1 MRKLAWLFC
10 FGFIICSS
18 CRNQIQQI
26 NEYDICIYGGT
37 SSGIIAA
44 TAGAR
49 LGLKVVVIEP
59 GRHLGGLSSGGLGA
73 TDIGNK
79 YAVTGIARE
88 FYRKLG
94 AHYKRF
100 ESWTFEPHV
109 AEEIFNEYANHPN
122 INVIINHR
130 LKKVEKKDNK
140 IESVQIVPSKS
151 SGIFPGQK
159 IRAGIFID
167 CSYEGDLMASAG
179 ISYTVGREDNTTYGE
194 QYNGFQIRDKHQF
207 PDSIEPYIIPGDSL
221 SGLVW
226 GISDRK
232 AEKPGTGDHRV
243 QAYNF
248 RLCLTQDTLNWIPIK
263 KPRGY
268 DASKY
273 ELLRRLIEQRD
284 KKKWKHT
291 LNSYLSIIIMPNG
304 KTDINNNGPF
314 STDLIGGNYD
324 YPEANFHKRKRIIA
338 LHENYIKGLL
348 YFLGYDPSVPDTLRK
363 QMLSWGYAKD
373 EFTDN
378 NGFPHQIYVREAR
391 RMIGQYVMTEHNC
404 LGDSVV
410 NDGIGLAAYTMDSHN
425 CQRIVVNGMVK
436 NEGDVQ
442 IGGFPPYPV
451 SYRSITPKK
460 NECMNLLVPVCL
472 SASHIAYGS
481 IRMEPVFMVLGQSA
495 AVAAHLAIKNHCSV
509 QDINVSEL
517 NNILNTNPYLN
528 NVPPDIIVDNSCSEN
543 AFFYGQWESTSRWM
557 RQYMSDYSVAYPDGN
572 TKKRFIFQCNITFPG
587 NYAGYY
593 FVPGSGNL
601 KQEGKPAPAMPV
613 RIKGPQFDSILVLNL
628 TSANND
634 WLFLGEY
641 AFPSPGKFSV
651 EIIAD
656 TLSYPALA
664 DAILLTYQR
673 KTE

>member
-18 CRNQIQQI
+18 CTNQIQQ
-26 NEYDICIYGGT
+26 NKEYDICIYGGT

-122 INVIINHR
+122 ITVIINHR
-130 LKKVEKKDNK
+130 LKKVDKKENK

-151 SGIFPGQK
+151 SGIFPGRK

-194 QYNGFQIRDKHQF
+194 QYNGFQIREKHQF
-207 PDSIEPYIIPGDSL
+207 PDSIDPYIIPGDSL

-248 RLCLTQDTLNWIPIK
+248 RLCLTQDTSNWIPIS

-268 DASKY
+268 NASKY

-284 KKKWKHT
+284 RKKWKHT
-291 LNSYLSIIIMPNG
+291 LNSYLSIIMMPNG

-363 QMLSWGYAKD
+363 QMLSWGFAKD

-543 AFFYGQWESTSRWM
+543 VFFYGQWENTSRWM
-557 RQYMSDYSVAYPDGN
+557 RQYMSDFSVAYPDGN

-593 FVPGSGNL
+593 FVPGPGNL
-601 KQEGKPAPAMPV
+601 KQEGIPAPAMPV
-613 RIKGPQFDSILVLNL
+613 RIKGPQFDTILVLNL

>member
-18 CRNQIQQI
+18 CRNQIQQC

-49 LGLKVVVIEP
+49 LGLKVVLIEP

-94 AHYKRF
+94 AHYKQF

-130 LKKVEKKDNK
+130 LKKVDKKDNK

-167 CSYEGDLMASAG
+167 CSYEGDLMAPAG

-207 PDSIEPYIIPGDSL
+207 PDSIDPYIIPGDSL

-226 GISDRK
+226 GISDGK
-232 AEKPGTGDHRV
+232 VKKPGTGDHRV

-248 RLCLTQDTLNWIPIK
+248 RLCLTQDTSNWIPIT

-291 LNSYLSIIIMPNG
+291 LNSYLSIIMMPNG

-378 NGFPHQIYVREAR
+378 SGFPHQIYVREAR

-425 CQRIVVNGMVK
+425 CQRIAVNGMVK

-593 FVPGSGNL
+593 
-601 KQEGKPAPAMPV
+601 
-613 RIKGPQFDSILVLNL
+613 
-628 TSANND
+628 
-634 WLFLGEY
+634 
-641 AFPSPGKFSV
+641 
-651 EIIAD
+651 
-656 TLSYPALA
+656 
-664 DAILLTYQR
+664 
-673 KTE
+673 

>member
-1 MRKLAWLFC
+1 MRKLALPVF
-10 FGFIICSS
+10 FIFFICSS
-18 CRNQIQQI
+18 CKNQIQQ
-26 NEYDICIYGGT
+26 NSEYDLCIYGGT

-44 TAGAR
+44 TSGAR
-49 LGLKVVVIEP
+49 LGLKVIVIEP
-59 GRHLGGLSSGGLGA
+59 GCHLGGLSSGGLGA

-94 AHYKRF
+94 AHYNRF

-109 AEEIFNEYANHPN
+109 AEEIFNEYAKHPN
-122 INVIINHR
+122 IKVILNHR
-130 LKKVEKKDNK
+130 LKKVHKKDNK
-140 IESVQIVPSKS
+140 IESIQIIPSKS
-151 SGIFPGQK
+151 YGILPGKK
-159 IRAGIFID
+159 ICATIFID

-179 ISYTVGREDNTTYGE
+179 ISYTVGREDNTLYNE
-194 QYNGFQIRDKHQF
+194 QFNGFQMRDKHQF
-207 PDSIEPYIIPGDSL
+207 PDSIDPYIIPGDSL

-226 GISDRK
+226 GVSDGK
-232 AEKPGTGDHRV
+232 MEKSGTGDHRV

-248 RLCLTQDTLNWIPIK
+248 RLCLTQDTSNWIPITK
-263 KPRGY
+263 ARRY

-273 ELLRRLIEQRD
+273 ELLRRLLEQRD
-284 KKKWKHT
+284 RKKWKHT
-291 LNSYLSIIIMPNG
+291 LHSYLSIIMMPNG

-314 STDLIGGNYD
+314 STDLIGESYD
-324 YPEANFHKRKRIIA
+324 YPEANFHKRYKIIQ

-348 YFLGYDPSVPDTLRK
+348 YFLGHDPSVPDTLKK

-410 NDGIGLAAYTMDSHN
+410 TDGIGLAAYNMDSHN
-425 CQRIVVNGMVK
+425 CQRMVVNGMVK

-442 IGGFPPYPV
+442 IGGFPPYPIA
-451 SYRSITPKK
+451 YRSITPKK
-460 NECMNLLVPVCL
+460 NECTNLLVPVCL

-495 AVAAHLAIKNHCSV
+495 AVAAHLAIKNHCNV
-509 QDINVSEL
+509 QDVNVNEL
-517 NNILNTNPYLN
+517 KDILNTNPYLN
-528 NVPPDIIVDNSCSEN
+528 NLPPDIIVDNSSDKVV
-543 AFFYGQWESTSRWM
+543 FYGHWESTSRWM
-557 RQYMSDYSVAYPDGN
+557 RQYLTDFCVASPDGRR
-572 TKKRFIFQCNITFPG
+572 KKRAIFQCNVTYPG
-587 NYAGYY
+587 KYAGYY
-593 FVPGSGNL
+593 FVPGSRNVSE
-601 KQEGKPAPAMPV
+601 EGTLAPAMPV
-613 RIKGPQFDSILVLNL
+613 KIKKPQFDTILILNL

-641 AFPSPGKFSV
+641 DFPSPGTISFEV
-651 EIIAD
+651 IAD
-656 TLSYPALA
+656 TLSYKALA
-664 DAILLTYQR
+664 DAILLTYQGE
-673 KTE
+673 TE

>member
-18 CRNQIQQI
+18 CTNQIQQN

-122 INVIINHR
+122 ITVIINHR
-130 LKKVEKKDNK
+130 LKKVDKKENK

-151 SGIFPGQK
+151 SGIFPGRK

-194 QYNGFQIRDKHQF
+194 QYNGFQIREKHQF
-207 PDSIEPYIIPGDSL
+207 PDSIDPYIIPGDSL

-248 RLCLTQDTLNWIPIK
+248 RLCLTQDTSNWIPIS

-268 DASKY
+268 NASKY

-284 KKKWKHT
+284 RKKWKHT
-291 LNSYLSIIIMPNG
+291 LNSYLSIIMMPNG

-363 QMLSWGYAKD
+363 QMLSWGFAKD

-543 AFFYGQWESTSRWM
+543 VFFYGQWENTSRWM
-557 RQYMSDYSVAYPDGN
+557 RQYMSDFSVAYPDGN

-593 FVPGSGNL
+593 FVPGPGNL
-601 KQEGKPAPAMPV
+601 KQEGIPAPAMPV
-613 RIKGPQFDSILVLNL
+613 RIKGPQFDTILVLNL

>member
-1 MRKLAWLFC
+1 MLKLAWLFC

-18 CRNQIQQI
+18 CTNQIQQN

-122 INVIINHR
+122 ITVIINHR
-130 LKKVEKKDNK
+130 LKKVDKKENK

-151 SGIFPGQK
+151 SGIFPGRK

-194 QYNGFQIRDKHQF
+194 QYNGFQIREKHQF
-207 PDSIEPYIIPGDSL
+207 PDSIDPYIIPGDSL

-248 RLCLTQDTLNWIPIK
+248 RLCLTQDTSNWIPIS

-268 DASKY
+268 NATKY

-284 KKKWKHT
+284 RKKWKHT
-291 LNSYLSIIIMPNG
+291 LNSYLSIIMMPNG

-363 QMLSWGYAKD
+363 QMLSWGFAKD

-543 AFFYGQWESTSRWM
+543 VFFYGQWENTSRWM
-557 RQYMSDYSVAYPDGN
+557 RQYMSDFSVAYPDGN

-593 FVPGSGNL
+593 FVPGPGNL
-601 KQEGKPAPAMPV
+601 KQEGIPAPAMPV
-613 RIKGPQFDSILVLNL
+613 RVKGPQFDTILVLNL

>member
-1 MRKLAWLFC
+1 MLKLAWLFC

-18 CRNQIQQI
+18 CTNQIQQN

-122 INVIINHR
+122 ITVIINHR
-130 LKKVEKKDNK
+130 LKKVDKKENK

-151 SGIFPGQK
+151 SGIFPGRK

-194 QYNGFQIRDKHQF
+194 QYNGFQIREKHQF
-207 PDSIEPYIIPGDSL
+207 PDSIDPYIIPGDSL

-248 RLCLTQDTLNWIPIK
+248 RLCLTQDTSNWIPIS

-268 DASKY
+268 NATKY

-284 KKKWKHT
+284 RKKWKHT
-291 LNSYLSIIIMPNG
+291 LNSYLSIIMMPNG

-348 YFLGYDPSVPDTLRK
+348 YFLGYDPSLPDTLRK
-363 QMLSWGYAKD
+363 QMLSWGFAKD

-543 AFFYGQWESTSRWM
+543 VFFYGQWENTSRWM
-557 RQYMSDYSVAYPDGN
+557 RQYMSDFSVAYPDGN

-593 FVPGSGNL
+593 FVPGPGNL
-601 KQEGKPAPAMPV
+601 KQEGIPAPAMPV
-613 RIKGPQFDSILVLNL
+613 RIKGPQFDTILVLNL

>member
-18 CRNQIQQI
+18 CTNQIQQN

-37 SSGIIAA
+37 SSGIISA

-122 INVIINHR
+122 ITVIINHR
-130 LKKVEKKDNK
+130 LKKVDKKENK

-151 SGIFPGQK
+151 SGIFPGRK

-194 QYNGFQIRDKHQF
+194 QYNGFQIREKHQF
-207 PDSIEPYIIPGDSL
+207 PDSIDPYIIPGDSL

-248 RLCLTQDTLNWIPIK
+248 RLCLTQDTSNWIPIS

-268 DASKY
+268 NATKY

-284 KKKWKHT
+284 RKKWKHT
-291 LNSYLSIIIMPNG
+291 LNSYLSIIMMPNG

-543 AFFYGQWESTSRWM
+543 VFFYGQWENTSRWM
-557 RQYMSDYSVAYPDGN
+557 RQYMSDFSVAYPDGN

-593 FVPGSGNL
+593 FVPGPGNL
-601 KQEGKPAPAMPV
+601 KQEGIPAPAMPV
-613 RIKGPQFDSILVLNL
+613 RVKGPQFDTILVLNL

>member
-18 CRNQIQQI
+18 CTNQIQQN

-37 SSGIIAA
+37 SSGIISA

-122 INVIINHR
+122 ITVIINHR
-130 LKKVEKKDNK
+130 LKKVDKKENK

-151 SGIFPGQK
+151 SGIFPGRK

-194 QYNGFQIRDKHQF
+194 QYNGFQIREKHQF
-207 PDSIEPYIIPGDSL
+207 PDSIDPYIMPGDSL

-248 RLCLTQDTLNWIPIK
+248 RLCLTQDTSNWIPIS

-268 DASKY
+268 NASKY

-284 KKKWKHT
+284 RKKWKHT
-291 LNSYLSIIIMPNG
+291 LNSYLSIIMMPNG

-363 QMLSWGYAKD
+363 QMLSWGFAKD

-543 AFFYGQWESTSRWM
+543 VFFYGQWENTSRWM
-557 RQYMSDYSVAYPDGN
+557 RQYMSDFSVAYPDGN

-593 FVPGSGNL
+593 FVPGPGNL
-601 KQEGKPAPAMPV
+601 KQEGIPAPAMPV
-613 RIKGPQFDSILVLNL
+613 RIKGPQFDTILVLNL

>member
-1 MRKLAWLFC
+1 MLKLAWLFC

-18 CRNQIQQI
+18 CTNQIQQN

-37 SSGIIAA
+37 SSGIISA

-122 INVIINHR
+122 ITVIINHR
-130 LKKVEKKDNK
+130 LKKVDKKENK

-151 SGIFPGQK
+151 SGIFPGRK

-194 QYNGFQIRDKHQF
+194 QYNGFQIREKHQF
-207 PDSIEPYIIPGDSL
+207 PDSIDPYIIPGDSL

-248 RLCLTQDTLNWIPIK
+248 RLCLTQDTSNWIPIS

-268 DASKY
+268 NATKY

-284 KKKWKHT
+284 RKKWKHT
-291 LNSYLSIIIMPNG
+291 LNSYLSIIMMPNG

-363 QMLSWGYAKD
+363 QMLSWGFAKD

-543 AFFYGQWESTSRWM
+543 VFFYGQWENTSRWM
-557 RQYMSDYSVAYPDGN
+557 RQYMSDFSVAYPDGN

-593 FVPGSGNL
+593 FVPGPGNL
-601 KQEGKPAPAMPV
+601 KQEGIPAPAMPV
-613 RIKGPQFDSILVLNL
+613 RVKGPQFDTILVLNL